1 MRWEGRHGRARR
13 SRLDT
18 GTGTGGWPS
27 LLVRL
32 CLISSRAPAWRR
44 DHYCHHGTRG
54 PPSEQ
59 LTAVSCGLPRPPG
72 PELLHDLVRL
82 FLADLDELALQ
93 VAAFGGNQRGA
104 RLPDKIPG
112 ERFIAQ
118 AASLGVSAPEQ
129 AGGPLAAAQL
139 VNDSVVDYLIWHF
152 VLS

>member
-1 MRWEGRHGRARR
+1 MRWEGRHGGGRR

-18 GTGTGGWPS
+18 GTGTGGWPA

-32 CLISSRAPAWRR
+32 CLISSGAPARRR

-82 FLADLDELALQ
+82 FLADLDEFIFKIAALR
-93 VAAFGGNQRGA
+93 GNQGPTA
-104 RLPDKIPG
+104 LPD
-112 ERFIAQ
+112 Q
-118 AASLGVSAPEQ
+118 
-129 AGGPLAAAQL
+129 
-139 VNDSVVDYLIWHF
+139 
-152 VLS
+152 